1 MELSII
7 VPVYNAERYLDRC
20 IGSLLSQDLKHYEI
34 ILVDDGSSDHSYE
47 MMQAYQ
53 ASNPD
58 RIRILQQPNGGQG
71 SARNLGIQAAR
82 GEFLTFVDSDDYVAE
97 NCYSSLLAVL
107 KQGNYDI
114 LLFDALA
121 DHGTYQTDYSVF
133 PDTKTSRIL
142 TQQEYLLTYPAA
154 WNKIFRK
161 DFWEAHQ
168 LHFPEGIWYED
179 LALIP
184 LAALYTDRIYYQKQ
198 AAYFYVQSDN
208 SIMRHN
214 GFRPKWRDMQQAILL
229 LHQQLSEPYPAEMEY
244 LFWEHFLYETS
255 LRYYQVAHYDEID
268 KIADLTK
275 ALYPHW
281 QKNQYIKSRATR
293 RQKLISRLFFHKK
306 YRWIRFSQQ
315 MKQFLS
321 GRGTHAN
328 Q

>member
-20 IGSLLSQDLKHYEI
+20 IASLLTQDLKHYEI

-47 MMQAYQ
+47 IMQAYQ

-121 DHGTYQTDYSVF
+121 DYGDHLKPNPALSDILE
-133 PDTKTSRIL
+133 SRPI
-142 TQQEYLLTYPAA
+142 TPKEYLISHPCA
-154 WNKIFRK
+154 WNKIFRR
-161 DFWEAHQ
+161 DFWLAHQ
-168 LHFPEGIWYED
+168 LCFPEGIWYED

-208 SIMRHN
+208 STMRHS
-214 GFRPKWRDMQQAILL
+214 GFRPKWRDMWQVILPL
-229 LHQQLSEPYPAEMEY
+229 REQLDSFFPVEMEF
-244 LFWEHFLYETS
+244 LFWNHFLYETS
-255 LRYYQVAHYDEID
+255 LRYYRVSHYEEIDEIS
-268 KIADLTK
+268 DLTRQFYPNWYK
-275 ALYPHW
+275 NPYVKHFANKKHILLSHLLY
-281 QKNQYIKSRATR
+281 
-293 RQKLISRLFFHKK
+293 HKK
-306 YRWIRFSQQ
+306 YRWIRWGQQ
-315 MKQFLS
+315 LKHFFS
-321 GRGTHAN
+321 GRKTHAA